1 MSETNANGLN
11 ALTDDE
17 LVKKA
22 QENDYESF
30 EELVRR
36 YEKKIYGHTIR
47 MLGNRED
54 AEDVLQETF
63 LNAFR
68 ALGSFRGDSSFSTWI
83 YRIATNNALMK
94 IRKSGRTYTEF
105 EEDIPPPEMMRDRPY
120 SWFERNPREAF
131 LEKELVETLNKAVNE
146 LPEKYR
152 AIFLLRDVEGFS
164 TQRAAEVLG
173 ISESAAKSRLHRARM
188 YLREFLEKTLDGKST
203 LKNE

>member
-1 MSETNANGLN
+1 MSKTNTNGLST
-11 ALTDDE
+11 LTDDE
-17 LVKKA
+17 LVKRAK
-22 QENDYESF
+22 ENDYESF

-47 MLGNRED
+47 MLGNKED

-105 EEDIPPPEMMRDRPY
+105 EEEIPPPEMMRDRPY
-120 SWFERNPREAF
+120 SWFERNPNLHGAVRAEA
-131 LEKELVETLNKAVNE
+131 LQSAYY
-146 LPEKYR
+146 P
-152 AIFLLRDVEGFS
+152 ASGF
-164 TQRAAEVLG
+164 
-173 ISESAAKSRLHRARM
+173 
-188 YLREFLEKTLDGKST
+188 
-203 LKNE
+203 

>member
-1 MSETNANGLN
+1 MNEDNANGLH

-17 LVKKA
+17 LVKRA
-22 QENDYESF
+22 QQNDYESF

-47 MLGNRED
+47 MLGNKED

-94 IRKSGRTYTEF
+94 IRKAGRTYTEF
-105 EEDIPPPEMMRDRPY
+105 AEEIPPPEMMRDRPY
-120 SWFERNPREAF
+120 SWFEQNPREAF

-188 YLREFLEKTLDGKST
+188 YLREFLEKTLDGKSK

>member
-1 MSETNANGLN
+1 MNNITTSGFD

-17 LVKKA
+17 LVKRA
-22 QENDYESF
+22 QDNDYESF

-47 MLGNRED
+47 MLGNKED

-94 IRKSGRTYTEF
+94 IRKSGRAYTEF
-105 EEDIPPPEMMRDRPY
+105 EEEIPPPEMMRDRPY

-164 TQRAAEVLG
+164 TQRAADVLG
-173 ISESAAKSRLHRARM
+173 ITESAAKSRLHRARM
-188 YLREFLEKTLDGKST
+188 YLREFLEKTLDGKSGS
-203 LKNE
+203 KNE

>member
-1 MSETNANGLN
+1 MNETNTHVD

-17 LVKKA
+17 LVKRA
-22 QENDYESF
+22 QGDDYESF

-47 MLGNRED
+47 MLGNPED

-94 IRKSGRTYTEF
+94 IRKSGRIYTEF
-105 EEDIPPPEMMRDRPY
+105 EDELPPTEMMRDRPY
-120 SWFERNPREAF
+120 SSFEQNPREVF
-131 LEKELVETLNKAVNE
+131 LERELVDMLNKAVNE

-164 TQRAAEVLG
+164 TQRASEVLG

-188 YLREFLEKTLDGKST
+188 YLREFLEKRLDGELKS
-203 LKNE
+203 KKG

>member
-1 MSETNANGLN
+1 MNETNMGGFT

-17 LVKKA
+17 LVQRA
-22 QENDYESF
+22 QEDDYGSF

-47 MLGNRED
+47 MLGNPED

-68 ALGSFRGDSSFSTWI
+68 ALRSFRGDSSFSTWI

-94 IRKSGRTYTEF
+94 IRKSGRTYTQV
-105 EEDIPPPEMMRDRPY
+105 EEEIPPPEMMRDRPY

-131 LEKELVETLNKAVNE
+131 QEKELMDALNRAVND

-164 TQRAAEVLG
+164 TQRAAEVLE

-188 YLREFLEKTLDGKST
+188 YLREFLEKALDGEFES
-203 LKNE
+203 KNE

>member
-1 MSETNANGLN
+1 MNETNKNDFN

-17 LVKKA
+17 LVKRA

-36 YEKKIYGHTIR
+36 YEKKIYGHAVR
-47 MLGNRED
+47 MLGNPED

-68 ALGSFRGDSSFSTWI
+68 ALESFRGESSFSTWI

-94 IRKSGRTYTEF
+94 IRKSGRGYTEF
-105 EEDIPPPEMMRDRPY
+105 EDEIPPPEMMRDRPY

-131 LEKELVETLNKAVNE
+131 LEKELVDILNKAVNE

-164 TQRAAEVLG
+164 TQRASEVLG

-188 YLREFLEKTLDGKST
+188 YLREYLEKTLDGEFKS
-203 LKNE
+203 KKG

>member
-1 MSETNANGLN
+1 MSGRTG
-11 ALTDDE
+11 LTDDE
-17 LVKKA
+17 LVQRA
-22 QENDYESF
+22 RENDYESF

-47 MLGNRED
+47 MLGSPED

-94 IRKSGRTYTEF
+94 IRKAGRAYTEF
-105 EEDIPPPEMMRDRPY
+105 EEELPPQEMMRDRPY
-120 SWFERNPREAF
+120 SWFERNPREVF
-131 LEKELVETLNKAVNE
+131 QEKELMEALNRAVND

-164 TQRAAEVLG
+164 TQRAAEVLE

-188 YLREFLEKTLDGKST
+188 YLREFLEKALDGDV
-203 LKNE
+203 N